1 MEPRRMPKMQPQ
13 RAKFGEEG
21 GGRVSG
27 SLNREGHWTQ
37 TKLHVWRQ
45 EWGHLRASV
54 NLLLSLAKDVLSRL
68 LETGASE
75 TEDRWEGGEGPS
87 RAPPLHLPDK
97 KRVHACLSSKVGEM
111 GRRYNLGTE
120 KCNAKINRILDF
132 EC

>member
-1 MEPRRMPKMQPQ
+1 MQPQ

-45 EWGHLRASV
+45 EWGHLRVSV

-87 RAPPLHLPDK
+87 RASCPLTPPARQKEGTCLPVLKGRGDGE
-97 KRVHACLSSKVGEM
+97 KVQFGHREVQCQDQQNP
-111 GRRYNLGTE
+111 GL
-120 KCNAKINRILDF
+120 
-132 EC
+132 